1 MTWINRL
8 KLWGGILGIAAL
20 VFGLTVLFNQRQSQV
35 ASISAAVDAPAS
47 VVGSSYG
54 GVVTD
59 VYVKAGDNVTAGQKL
74 FTLSSLQLQ
83 QDVGNGLK
91 PGSTEA
97 YKLDNKN
104 GTITYKAVSNG
115 YVASIEAAPG
125 SYLASGSSMAVV
137 VADGERT
144 VTAQFKLDPTDY
156 GRVEQGAAARVVLP
170 NNQTV
175 NGTVAGVQ
183 VKTDDKGNAIT
194 YVTIQSDA
202 LTDPAL
208 VTLTR
213 LDTPVTAIMDLR
225 DDGWLAGPSESM
237 LAFLTKIGLR

>member
-20 VFGLTVLFNQRQSQV
+20 VFALTVLFNQRQAQV
-35 ASISAAVDAPAS
+35 ASESASVDAPAS

-59 VYVKAGDNVTAGQKL
+59 LYVKEGETVTAGQKL
-74 FTLSSLQLQ
+74 FTLSSVQLQ

-91 PGSTEA
+91 PVSTEA
-97 YKLDNKN
+97 YDINTKN
-104 GTITYKAVSNG
+104 GSITYKAVSDG
-115 YVASIEAAPG
+115 YVATIDAQPG
-125 SYLASGSSMAVV
+125 SYLGSGSRMAVV
-137 VADGERT
+137 VADGDRT
-144 VTAQFKLDPTDY
+144 VTAAFKLDPTDY
-156 GRVEQGAAARVVLP
+156 GRVEIGASARIVLP

-175 NGTVAGVQ
+175 AGEVSGVQ
-183 VKTDDKGNAIT
+183 VVQDDDGEPVT
-194 YVTIQSDA
+194 HVTISSEA

-208 VTLTR
+208 TTLTR

-225 DDGWLAGPSESM
+225 DDGWLAGPSEAM

>member
-20 VFGLTVLFNQRQSQV
+20 VFSLTVLFNQRQSQV

-59 VYVKAGDNVTAGQKL
+59 LYVKEGDNVTAGQEL

-97 YKLDNKN
+97 YSINTKK
-104 GTITYKAVSNG
+104 GTITYLAVSDG
-115 YVASIEAAPG
+115 YVASIDAEPG
-125 SYLASGSSMAVV
+125 TFLASGSAMARV
-137 VADGERT
+137 VADGQRT
-144 VTAQFKLDPTDY
+144 VTAQFQLDPTDY
-156 GRVEQGAAARVVLP
+156 GRVEQGASARVVLP
-170 NNQTV
+170 NNQV
-175 NGTVAGVQ
+175 VAGTVAGVQ
-183 VKTDDKGNAIT
+183 VKTNDKGDPIT
-194 YVTIQSDA
+194 YVTIASDE
-202 LTDPAL
+202 LTNPEL

-237 LAFLTKIGLR
+237 LAFFTKIGLR

>member
-20 VFGLTVLFNQRQSQV
+20 VFSLTVLYNQRQSQV

-54 GVVTD
+54 GVVTE
-59 VYVKAGDNVTAGQKL
+59 VFVTPGDTVTAGQKL

-83 QDVGNGLK
+83 QDVANGIK

-97 YKLDNKN
+97 YVIDTTK
-104 GTITYKAVSNG
+104 GTITYKSVSAG
-115 YVASIEAAPG
+115 YVAEIDAQPG
-125 SYLASGSSMAVV
+125 SYLGSGSRMAVV
-137 VADGERT
+137 VADGDRT
-144 VTAQFKLDPTDY
+144 VTAQFALDPTDY
-156 GRVEQGAAARVVLP
+156 GRVEQGAVARIVLP

-175 NGTVAGVQ
+175 QGEVVGVQ
-183 VKTDDKGNAIT
+183 VQQDDEGTPIT
-194 YVTIQSDA
+194 HVTIASDA

-213 LDTPVTAIMDLR
+213 LDTPVTAIMELR
-225 DDGWLAGPSESM
+225 DDGWLAGPSEAM
-237 LAFLTKIGLR
+237 LAFFTKIGLR